1 MFIYKC
7 VSKRDC
13 LRVFQRY
20 AWIRDGR
27 DQGQEMVRMG
37 KGVGKRWKRPRGC
50 KESGLGRPRVG
61 CVWAGETKKGFKSK
75 TKWITWAPSGPRDS
89 RAKDP
94 SFCGSNIREP
104 DYLRH

>member
-1 MFIYKC
+1 
-7 VSKRDC
+7 
-13 LRVFQRY
+13 
-20 AWIRDGR
+20 
-27 DQGQEMVRMG
+27 MVRMG

-61 CVWAGETKKGFKSK
+61 CVWAGGTKKGFKSK

-94 SFCGSNIREP
+94 SSCGSNIREP
-104 DYLRH
+104 DYLRHCTLELR

>member
-1 MFIYKC
+1 
-7 VSKRDC
+7 
-13 LRVFQRY
+13 
-20 AWIRDGR
+20 
-27 DQGQEMVRMG
+27 MVRMG

-104 DYLRH
+104 DYLRHCNTTADKTFIFRRWSHNVNINT